1 MAGRRQW
8 PGAVCN
14 RRRSGRQ
21 SRNGQREGKSR
32 RCAWAFA
39 AKCLNH
45 CVTTPDLV
53 DFSHRSP
60 SGHSH
65 CSRSSNILL
74 IARGKQ
80 YQKSR
85 EAMAKGKSQSVAD
98 YFDCLMML
106 GPSSLGL
113 LAASCGACF
122 DGDDDAARLPRESAL
137 SRVQRGRS
145 SGGRVEAHR
154 EDLPLPAPGRL
165 ANAALR
171 VKSLGCCFARAD
183 APKGSKGS
191 KELDSL

>member
-1 MAGRRQW
+1 
-8 PGAVCN
+8 
-14 RRRSGRQ
+14 
-21 SRNGQREGKSR
+21 
-32 RCAWAFA
+32 
-39 AKCLNH
+39 
-45 CVTTPDLV
+45 
-53 DFSHRSP
+53 
-60 SGHSH
+60 
-65 CSRSSNILL
+65 
-74 IARGKQ
+74 
-80 YQKSR
+80 
-85 EAMAKGKSQSVAD
+85 MAKGKSQSVAD

-154 EDLPLPAPGRL
+154 EDLPLPVPGRL

-191 KELDSL
+191 KELDSLALSRRFSIRRSQSVTSVTTSVPLLFPLAIASQILLQARCVLQRCNRLIAGATSVSAWQSSRCSITTC